1 MIRRIRCTAFTQAL
15 SINSKTM
22 ILSDSEILSRCQ
34 RGMVEGYDPCLI
46 NPASLDVRLGD
57 TLLIE
62 SAQSP
67 ELVPYPLGQHSQD
80 DPYELRPGQ
89 FCLADT
95 VEVFNMPDDIAGEF
109 RLKSSR
115 AREGLDQAL
124 AVWLDPGW
132 HGSVLTMELRNNRQ
146 LWPQLLWPGMK
157 IGQII
162 FHSMSMQPLRSY
174 SQTGRYNGDLIVMGS
189 RG

>member
-1 MIRRIRCTAFTQAL
+1 
-15 SINSKTM
+15 
-22 ILSDSEILSRCQ
+22 
-34 RGMVEGYDPCLI
+34 LI

-67 ELVPYPLGQHSQD
+67 ELVPYPLHRHSQD
-80 DPYELRPGQ
+80 DPYELKPGQ
-89 FCLADT
+89 FALGHT
-95 VEVFNMPDDIAGEF
+95 IEMLYVPDDLFAF
-109 RLKSSR
+109 FKLKSSR

-124 AVWLDPGW
+124 AVWADPGW

-157 IGQII
+157 IGQMI
-162 FHSMSMQPLRSY
+162 FHLMAERPVASY
-174 SQTGRYNGDLIVMGS
+174 AQTGRYNGDLAVMASKG
-189 RG
+189 

>member
-1 MIRRIRCTAFTQAL
+1 
-15 SINSKTM
+15 
-22 ILSDSEILSRCQ
+22 
-34 RGMVEGYDPCLI
+34 
-46 NPASLDVRLGD
+46 
-57 TLLIE
+57 LLIE

-67 ELVPYPLGQHSQD
+67 ELVPYPLHRHSQE

-95 VEVFNMPDDIAGEF
+95 MEVFYLPDDVAAEF

-124 AVWLDPGW
+124 AVWADPGW

-157 IGQII
+157 IGQMI
-162 FHSMSMQPLRSY
+162 FHLMAERPVASY
-174 SQTGRYNGDLIVMGS
+174 AQTGRYNGDLAVMASKG
-189 RG
+189 

>member
-1 MIRRIRCTAFTQAL
+1 MIISDWQIAERCRA
-15 SINSKTM
+15 
-22 ILSDSEILSRCQ
+22 
-34 RGMVEGYDPCLI
+34 GMVAGWDPALV

-67 ELVPYPLGQHSQD
+67 ELVRYPLHRHSQD

-89 FCLADT
+89 FVLADT
-95 VEVFNMPDDIAGEF
+95 VEVFNIPDDIAGEF

-157 IGQII
+157 IGQIV
-162 FHSMSMQPLRSY
+162 FHLMAERPINSY
-174 SQTGRYNGDLIVMGS
+174 AVTGRYNGDTTVHASKG
-189 RG
+189 

>member
-1 MIRRIRCTAFTQAL
+1 
-15 SINSKTM
+15 M
-22 ILSDSEILSRCQ
+22 ILADFQIRSRCEG
-34 RGMVEGYDPCLI
+34 GMITPFDPALL
-46 NPASLDVRLGD
+46 NPASLDVRLGP

-62 SAQSP
+62 STQSP
-67 ELVPYPLGQHSQD
+67 GLVPYPLHRHSQAK
-80 DPYELRPGQ
+80 PYELLPGQ
-89 FCLADT
+89 FVLAQT
-95 VEVFNMPDDIAGEF
+95 MEVFHLPDDIAGEF

-132 HGSVLTMELRNNRQ
+132 NGSVLTMELRNNRQ

-157 IGQII
+157 IGQIV
-162 FHSMSMQPLRSY
+162 FHLMAEQPMANY
-174 SQTGRYNGDLIVMGS
+174 AQTGRYNMDSTVQAS